1 MKKCDSNIIIQQQE
15 AEKPDGLKPKEE
27 VNTSSTQDLLRD
39 RIKAVEKAYHEIK
52 FNFHKSLSS
61 IS

>member
-1 MKKCDSNIIIQQQE
+1 MEKRDSNIIIQQQQ
-15 AEKPDGLKPKEE
+15 AEKPDELKPKEE
-27 VNTSSTQDLLRD
+27 DNTSSTQDLLRD
-39 RIKAVEKAYHEIK
+39 RIKAVEKAYDEIK